1 MNTGSN
7 SSGLAG
13 AGSPIDDDVGIKMI
27 LRTWGHILGI
37 FVVIVWVVLQLAQE
51 DALHFCGGAQVHHL
65 LHLLAVHPAGGAVGG
80 VREDVKAPGAEEVL
94 PDRSKAATEAVS
106 GKAKVAVFLQ
116 GAKDGGGKEAQG
128 ILFFLPYGEI
138 FEESCEPEQVYI

>member
-13 AGSPIDDDVGIKMI
+13 AGGPVDDDMGIEVI

-37 FVVIVWVVLQLAQE
+37 FVVIVRVVLQLAQE

-65 LHLLAVHPAGGAVGG
+65 RHLLAVHPAGGAVGG

-94 PDRSKAATEAVS
+94 PDRSKAVTEAVS
-106 GKAKVAVFLQ
+106 GKAEVAVFLQ
-116 GAKDGGGKEAQG
+116 GGNNCWGKQAEKVS
-128 ILFFLPYGEI
+128 LFLSCGEI

>member
-1 MNTGSN
+1 MG
-7 SSGLAG
+7 GLAFV
-13 AGSPIDDDVGIKMI
+13 PGI
-27 LRTWGHILGI
+27 
-37 FVVIVWVVLQLAQE
+37 
-51 DALHFCGGAQVHHL
+51 
-65 LHLLAVHPAGGAVGG
+65 
-80 VREDVKAPGAEEVL
+80 VKAPGAEEVL